1 MTDAAEGRSL
11 VSGKTIGQI
20 GLDLE
25 PIGWRWE
32 VVKLGPARISAHPL
46 VVMRQQV
53 QQHVH
58 SVPVSEFRSLN
69 PFVNWSPGATCGSRS
84 SRVPRTVAPL
94 FGKLGVYILLVE
106 P

>member
-1 MTDAAEGRSL
+1 MTDVAEGRSL

-20 GLDLE
+20 DLE

-32 VVKLGPARISAHPL
+32 VVKFGPARISAHPL

-58 SVPVSEFRSLN
+58 SVPVSELRSLN
-69 PFVNWSPGATCGSRS
+69 PFVNGVTRS
-84 SRVPRTVAPL
+84 HLWITL
-94 FGKLGVYILLVE
+94 
-106 P
+106 